1 MEDLNT
7 IVYNWSFALLDLA
20 NESNNIGSITNEIV
34 IIQKVIKQNKDYL
47 KYLNSFSIPLE
58 EKYQK
63 IDLAF
68 SNFNKYI
75 INFIKLA
82 IKANVAKY
90 LLIIFKKYIDL
101 ANSKMN
107 IKYGIIYSVNELS
120 KEEIIKFE
128 KKLSKKLSSNVS
140 LTNQIDKNLLAGIKI
155 KVGDYIIENSIEG
168 FLDSFKKYTIK
179 E

>member
-20 NESNNIGSITNEIV
+20 SESNKIEKITNEVV
-34 IIQKVIKQNKDYL
+34 IIEKNLKQNREYL
-47 KYLNSFSIPLE
+47 KYLNSYSIPLD

-63 IDLAF
+63 IDEAF
-68 SNFNKYI
+68 VGFNHYI

-90 LLIIFKKYIDL
+90 LLIIFKKYIEL

-107 IKYGIIYSVNELS
+107 VKYGIIYSVEKLS
-120 KEEIIKFE
+120 KEEITKFE
-128 KKLSKKLSSNVS
+128 KKLSKKLSTEVLLVNK
-140 LTNQIDKNLLAGIKI
+140 IDKSLLAGIKI

-168 FLDSFKKYTIK
+168 FLNTFKKYSIK
-179 E
+179 G